1 MKQRIIATLAL
12 GAGLASVALAPAA
25 HATSYDVQVSTD
37 ATNGTPFNAVMGA
50 EPLNGAGPGAPFV
63 TAEFTY
69 TGPLSFDTEGP
80 SDLNGAFGFST
91 SNISSYNPSSQA
103 TFSYGGTQVADFSTV
118 DSFLNSSASDGGYG
132 YGSLYQ
138 IVLGQLSAGTV
149 LTVTHDDGYS
159 LYENQTAIDTANS
172 APTTAETNTDVIAS
186 TGNYVLYYARENGA
200 PSVLDVAVPEPA
212 SLALLGSFLL
222 GFGLITRRK
231 RS

>member
-1 MKQRIIATLAL
+1 MKKRIIVTLAF
-12 GAGLASVALAPAA
+12 GAGLASALLAPAA

-69 TGPLSFDTEGP
+69 TGALSFDTPGP
-80 SDLNGAFGFST
+80 SDLNGAFGFSA
-91 SNISSYNPSSQA
+91 SNISNYNPSSQT

-118 DSFLNSSASDGGYG
+118 DSFLNSSASESGYG

-138 IVLGQLSAGTV
+138 ITLGQLSAGTV
-149 LTVTHDDGYS
+149 LTITHDDGYS

-186 TGNYVLYYARENGA
+186 TGSYVLYYARENGA

-222 GFGLITRRK
+222 GFGLIARRK